1 MEPQGLAFAFAAGRL
16 LVRRS
21 EPFELPSID
30 TLGAATA
37 TAGPFAAGYLAG
49 RPCYALAMEAAPDGL
64 EPIGLRDVLALGDD
78 HLSAVAARASQL
90 IEWDAAH
97 TFCGRCGGPTELH
110 PVERLARACTAC
122 GALHFPR
129 ISPAVITLVHRP
141 GEILLARNR
150 AQTRN
155 FYALIAGFVEPGETL
170 EQAVAREIREEVGLE
185 VTDVRYMGSQAWP
198 FPSQLMVG
206 FTAAYRS
213 GDIVIQESEI
223 ADARWFPLEALPE
236 SRPSGYSIAGRLIER
251 FLSERRG
258 SGPPV
263 SDGASTFN
271 EHQGGSSAAER

>member
-1 MEPQGLAFAFAAGRL
+1 MFAFVAGRL

-21 EPFELPSID
+21 DPFELPSI
-30 TLGAATA
+30 GALAIAGA
-37 TAGPFAAGYLAG
+37 TAGPFAAGHLAG
-49 RPCYALAMEAAPDGL
+49 RPCYALALEAAPDGL
-64 EPIGLRDVLALGDD
+64 QPVGLRDVLALGDD
-78 HLSAVAARASQL
+78 QLSSVAARASQL

-97 TFCGRCGGPTELH
+97 AFCGRCGGTTHLH
-110 PVERLARACTAC
+110 PIELLARACTAC

-141 GEILLARNR
+141 GQILLARNR
-150 AQTRN
+150 AQSRN

-170 EQAVAREIREEVGLE
+170 EQAVAREIREEVGVE

-213 GDIVIQESEI
+213 GEIVLQESEI
-223 ADARWFPLEALPE
+223 ADARWFALDALPE

-251 FLSERRG
+251 FVAERRG
-258 SGPPV
+258 P
-263 SDGASTFN
+263 
-271 EHQGGSSAAER
+271 SSPHP